1 MKYTMKTTSKL
12 AAFATI
18 ALLAIAVAAVT
29 GCNKSGQ
36 KQSDT
41 QTGQTSQTSQTNKAI
56 QYTCSMHPEVV
67 QDMPGKCPK
76 CGMELIEKH

>member
-1 MKYTMKTTSKL
+1 MKRTMKATNKL
-12 AAFATI
+12 AALAAI
-18 ALLAIAVAAVT
+18 ALLAIAVVAAT

-41 QTGQTSQTSQTNKAI
+41 QTGQTSQTNKVI
-56 QYTCSMHPEVV
+56 QYTCAMHPEVV

-76 CGMELIEKH
+76 CGMELIEKQ

>member
-1 MKYTMKTTSKL
+1 MKYTMKMTNKL
-12 AAFATI
+12 AALAAI
-18 ALLAIAVAAVT
+18 ALLAFAVVAVT
-29 GCNKSGQ
+29 GCNQSGQ

-41 QTGQTSQTSQTNKAI
+41 QTGQTSQTNQTNKAI
-56 QYTCSMHPEVV
+56 QYTCAMHPEVV

>member
-1 MKYTMKTTSKL
+1 MKYTMKMTNKL
-12 AAFATI
+12 AALAAI
-18 ALLAIAVAAVT
+18 ALLAFAVVAVT
-29 GCNKSGQ
+29 GCNQSGQ

-41 QTGQTSQTSQTNKAI
+41 QTGQTSQTNKAI

>member
-1 MKYTMKTTSKL
+1 MKYTMKMTNKL
-12 AAFATI
+12 AALATI
-18 ALLAIAVAAVT
+18 ALLAFAVAAVT
-29 GCNKSGQ
+29 GCNQSGQ

-41 QTGQTSQTSQTNKAI
+41 QTGQTSQTNKAI

>member
-1 MKYTMKTTSKL
+1 MMKHTMKVTNKP
-12 AAFATI
+12 AALTAI
-18 ALLAIAVAAVT
+18 ALLAVAVVAMT
-29 GCNKSGQ
+29 GCNKSEQ
-36 KQSDT
+36 KQSDN
-41 QTGQTSQTSQTNKAI
+41 QTGQTSQTNKAI

>member
-1 MKYTMKTTSKL
+1 MKRTMKATNKL
-12 AAFATI
+12 AALAAI
-18 ALLAIAVAAVT
+18 ALLVFAVAAVT

-41 QTGQTSQTSQTNKAI
+41 QTGQTSQTNKAI